1 MAEPSANLRVRISA
15 DLADIRQG
23 LGVLTRQLR
32 EVRTEAARP
41 LPTKNNITEL
51 GVSAGQTAQAMRQ
64 LPAQFTDIF
73 TSLQG
78 GMPFFTVLVQQGG
91 QIKDSFGGV
100 APALKGVSTALLDMV
115 NPYTVAA
122 AAVGLVVFAWY
133 DAEQQA
139 QAYTKALVLSR
150 NEAAATT
157 LTLVDM
163 AKKTSD
169 ALQVSAGAGAE
180 AAQAVGSNG
189 KIAAQNLQAVA
200 DAAVSMK
207 EVSGQ
212 ALEDTIALYAKLA
225 EDPVKGAQKLNEQV
239 NFMTVA
245 LYEQVKALQEQGRN
259 QDAVTVI
266 TRAAADETVMALAK
280 VRASQ
285 NPVISGFKS
294 LWVEATRAWSAM
306 QSSVGL
312 GPAAAQMQH
321 LLAENQ
327 RELAKLNALASGD
340 QRGLPLA
347 RNPIALA
354 AMEKSIKD
362 RSDKIKALATDLIKE
377 RKDAEVKA
385 AEDASV
391 EYLQR
396 TDAIIESQASKEQKK
411 KDEITRINGE
421 AEKVRRQA
429 EAAGLI
435 EEVKKIE
442 ERRAA
447 AVAAI
452 ETKYAKKPKAS
463 SGTGSATR
471 AAGLQG
477 YKDDLVAEQAQIT
490 ANTQLLRAQFSAREI
505 TAAEYY
511 SRMRELVQQGTDAQS
526 RSVQQQIEYLKRQS
540 VSGKESIG
548 VNRQLGELEARIAKL
563 RIEGAAALEVLTK
576 EEDKAAKARANAIKA
591 YESALDASNAAL
603 QRQLATQVERVGMGD
618 RQYEIQ
624 QRINDAIADEADK
637 LRELSLQRNADQI
650 DQVTFEEEKAL
661 LHAKT
666 LDRLQLIKD
675 GYEDLRLAEGNWLAG
690 AGAAWANYQQEA
702 GNYARQM
709 GETVTSVIGGFE
721 DAWVRF
727 TTTGK
732 LSFSDLTKS
741 VLADLARIQI
751 KQAIVGI
758 GNAISTAW
766 GGGASVYTGNGTGAG
781 SLGGFGNNLGNAS
794 TSSVNDELLQRLI
807 RNGKAKGG
815 YTGDGG
821 VNEPA
826 GIVHKGEVVWSQ
838 ADIARAGGAGIVE
851 AMRLGLRGYA
861 NGGVVGAPRAAA
873 AGTSRGDVNVYIDG
887 VKSDSGPAEAGVG
900 PTGDLD
906 IRISMREMMRSE
918 IRGGAF
924 DNDFRSRYG
933 LTYRGNRGG

>member
-1 MAEPSANLRVRISA
+1 MADPSANLRVRISA

-41 LPTKNNITEL
+41 LPARNNISDL
-51 GVSAGQTAQAMRQ
+51 GISAGQTAQAMRQ

-100 APALKGVSTALLDMV
+100 EPALKGVSSALLGMV

-122 AAVGLVVFAWY
+122 AAVGLVVVAWY
-133 DAEQQA
+133 DAEKQA
-139 QAYTKALVLSR
+139 EAYTRALVLSR

-157 LTLVDM
+157 LTLVTM
-163 AKKTSD
+163 AQKTSD
-169 ALQVSAGAGAE
+169 ALQVSVGAGAE

-200 DAAVSMK
+200 NAAVAMK

-259 QDAVTVI
+259 QDAAMVI
-266 TRAAADETVMALAK
+266 TRAAADETVMALAR

-285 NPVISGFKS
+285 NPVISGFKD

-306 QSSVGL
+306 QASVGL

-321 LLAENQ
+321 LLSENQ

-347 RNPIALA
+347 RNPVALA
-354 AMEKSIKD
+354 AMQQSIKD
-362 RSDKIKALATDLIKE
+362 RSDKIKALAADLIKE

-385 AEDASV
+385 SQAASTDFVAEMD
-391 EYLQR
+391 
-396 TDAIIESQASKEQKK
+396 TIIAAQASKEEKK
-411 KDEITRINGE
+411 REEVGRINGE
-421 AEKVRRQA
+421 AEVARRRAQ
-429 EAAGLI
+429 AAGLV
-435 EEVKKIE
+435 EEVRKIE

-452 ETKYAKKPKAS
+452 EKKYKEKPKA
-463 SGTGSATR
+463 GNGSAAR
-471 AAGLQG
+471 GADLQG
-477 YKDDLVAEQAQIT
+477 YRDDLVAEQAQIT
-490 ANTQLLRAQFSAREI
+490 ASTQLLRAQFSAREI
-505 TAAEYY
+505 TAGEYY
-511 SRMRELVQQGTDAQS
+511 SRMRVLIQQGTDAQAK
-526 RSVQQQIEYLKRQS
+526 SVQQQIDYLKGQS
-540 VSGKESIG
+540 VSGKESII
-548 VNRQLGELEARIAKL
+548 VNRQLGELEARLAKL
-563 RIEGAAALEVLTK
+563 RIEGASALDLLTK
-576 EEDKAAKARANAIKA
+576 EEEKSAKARSNALEA

-624 QRINDAIADEADK
+624 QRINDALNDEAEK

-650 DQVTFEEEKAL
+650 DDATFGAEKLL

-675 GYEDLRLAEGNWLAG
+675 GYEELRQAEGNWLAG
-690 AGAAWANYQQEA
+690 ASAAWANYQQEA
-702 GNYARQM
+702 SNYAKQM
-709 GETVTSVIGGFE
+709 GGVVETVVGGFE
-721 DAWVRF
+721 DAWVKF

-732 LSFSDLTKS
+732 LSFSDLTRS
-741 VLADLARIQI
+741 VLADLARIAA
-751 KQAIVGI
+751 KQAAVGI
-758 GNAISTAW
+758 ANAISSIW
-766 GGGASVYTGNGTGAG
+766 GGGAGAYTGNGTGAG
-781 SLGGFGNNLGNAS
+781 SVGGFGNNLNNFRTGGGYSA
-794 TSSVNDELLQRLI
+794 
-807 RNGKAKGG
+807 GG
-815 YTGDGG
+815 YTGQGG

-826 GIVHKGEVVWSQ
+826 GVVHKGEVVWSQ
-838 ADIARAGGAGIVE
+838 ADVARAGGVGIVE
-851 AMRLGLRGYA
+851 AMRQGLRGYA
-861 NGGVVGAPRAAA
+861 DGGPVGGGKPAGFAGGSINVRVLNAPEGTTASASQNGQGGFDI
-873 AGTSRGDVNVYIDG
+873 DVLLGQVDRYIG
-887 VKSDSGPAEAGVG
+887 GQVA
-900 PTGDLD
+900 
-906 IRISMREMMRSE
+906 
-918 IRGGAF
+918 GGAGATY
-924 DNDFRSRYG
+924 SG
-933 LTYRGNRGG
+933 LKGRFGLKDSV

>member
-1 MAEPSANLRVRISA
+1 MADPSANLRVRISA

-41 LPTKNNITEL
+41 LPARNNISDL
-51 GVSAGQTAQAMRQ
+51 GISAGQTAQAMRQ

-100 APALKGVSTALLDMV
+100 EPALKGVSSALLGMV

-122 AAVGLVVFAWY
+122 AAVGLVVVAWY
-133 DAEQQA
+133 DAEKQA
-139 QAYTKALVLSR
+139 EAYTRALVLSR

-157 LTLVDM
+157 LTLVTM
-163 AKKTSD
+163 AQKTSD
-169 ALQVSAGAGAE
+169 ALQVSVGAGAE

-200 DAAVSMK
+200 NAAVAMK

-239 NFMTVA
+239 NFMTAA

-285 NPVISGFKS
+285 NPVISGFKD

-306 QSSVGL
+306 QASVGL

-354 AMEKSIKD
+354 AMEKSIKN
-362 RSDKIKALATDLIKE
+362 RSDKIKALATDLTKE
-377 RKDAEVKA
+377 RKEAEVKA
-385 AEDASV
+385 AEDASADF
-391 EYLQR
+391 LQR
-396 TDAIIESQASKEQKK
+396 QDAIIDSQASKEQKK
-411 KDEITRINGE
+411 KDEISRINGE
-421 AEKVRRQA
+421 ADKVRRQA
-429 EAAGLI
+429 EAAGLV
-435 EEVKKIE
+435 EDVKKIE

-452 ETKYAKKPKAS
+452 EKKYKEKPKAGS
-463 SGTGSATR
+463 GSATR

-490 ANTQLLRAQFSAREI
+490 ASTQLLRAQFSAREI

-511 SRMRELVQQGTDAQS
+511 RRMRELVQMSTDAQAKS
-526 RSVQQQIEYLKRQS
+526 LEHQLAYLQRQS
-540 VSGKESIG
+540 VAGKEAIG
-548 VNRQLGELEARIAKL
+548 VNRQIGEIEARLMKI
-563 RIEGAAALEVLTK
+563 RTEGASALQVLSTEETAAMRARTNVI
-576 EEDKAAKARANAIKA
+576 AAYAN
-591 YESALDASNAAL
+591 ALDASNQAL
-603 QRQLATQVERVGMGD
+603 QRQLATQAQRVGMGD
-618 RQYEIQ
+618 REYEIQ
-624 QRINDAIADEADK
+624 QRINDAYADQADK
-637 LRELSLQRNADQI
+637 LRELQLQLNAGQVDQE
-650 DQVTFEEEKAL
+650 TFEAERATL
-661 LHAKT
+661 LAKT
-666 LDRLQLIKD
+666 MDRLQLIKD
-675 GYEDLRLAEGNWLAG
+675 GYEELRQAEGDWLAG
-690 AGAAWANYQQEA
+690 ASAAWANYQQEA
-702 GNYARQM
+702 SNYAQQM
-709 GETVTSVIGGFE
+709 GGVVGTVIGGFE

-727 TTTGK
+727 TNNGK
-732 LSFSDLTKS
+732 VSFSDLTRS
-741 VLADLARIQI
+741 VLADLARIAA
-751 KQAIVGI
+751 KQAAMGI
-758 GNAISTAW
+758 ANAFASIM
-766 GGGASVYTGNGTGAG
+766 GGGITAAGNQVVSSGT
-781 SLGGFGNNLGNAS
+781 SSINNELFQNMRLGGGFS
-794 TSSVNDELLQRLI
+794 T
-807 RNGKAKGG
+807 GG
-815 YTGDGG
+815 YTGDGA

-826 GIVHKGEVVWSQ
+826 GVVHKGEVVWSQ
-838 ADIARAGGAGIVE
+838 ADVARAGGAGIVE
-851 AMRLGLRGYA
+851 AMRLGLRGYSS
-861 NGGVVGAPRAAA
+861 GGVVGGAAA
-873 AGTSRGDVNVYIDG
+873 AGGLFGAVNIRVLNAPAGTTASASRNMQGG
-887 VKSDSGPAEAGVG
+887 
-900 PTGDLD
+900 LD
-906 IRISMREMMRSE
+906 IDVLMGE
-918 IRGGAF
+918 IDAALGGRVAAGTGATYAGIKNRF
-924 DNDFRSRYG
+924 GLGDNI
-933 LTYRGNRGG
+933 

>member
-41 LPTKNNITEL
+41 LPTKNNISDL
-51 GVSAGQTAQAMRQ
+51 GISAGQTAQAMRQ

-163 AKKTSD
+163 ARKTSD

-200 DAAVSMK
+200 NAAVAMR
-207 EVSGQ
+207 EVSGK
-212 ALEDTIALYAKLA
+212 ALEDTISLYAKLA
-225 EDPVKGAQKLNEQV
+225 EDPVKGAEKLNEQV

-266 TRAAADETVMALAK
+266 TRAASDETVMALAK

-285 NPVISGFKS
+285 NPVISGFKD

-306 QSSVGL
+306 QASVGL

-362 RSDKIKALATDLIKE
+362 RSEKIKALATDLIKE

-391 EYLQR
+391 DFLQR
-396 TDAIIESQASKEQKK
+396 ADAIAESQASKEQKK
-411 KDEITRINGE
+411 KDEISRINGE

-435 EEVKKIE
+435 EDVKKIE

-452 ETKYAKKPKAS
+452 EKKYAEKKKTGG
-463 SGTGSATR
+463 GTGSVTR

-490 ANTQLLRAQFSAREI
+490 ASTQLLRAQFSAREI

-511 SRMRELVQQGTDAQS
+511 SRMRELVQRNTDAQAKS
-526 RSVQQQIEYLKRQS
+526 LEQQLAYLQRQS
-540 VSGKESIG
+540 VAGKEAIG
-548 VNRQLGELEARIAKL
+548 VNRQIGEIEARLTKI
-563 RIEGAAALEVLTK
+563 RTEGASALQVLSTEEAAAMRARTNVI
-576 EEDKAAKARANAIKA
+576 AAYANAM
-591 YESALDASNAAL
+591 DASNQAL
-603 QRQLATQVERVGMGD
+603 QRQLATQAQRVGMGD
-618 RQYEIQ
+618 REYEIQ
-624 QRINDAIADEADK
+624 QRINDAYADQADK
-637 LRELSLQRNADQI
+637 LRELQLQLNAGQVDQE
-650 DQVTFEEEKAL
+650 TFEAERATL
-661 LHAKT
+661 MAKT

-675 GYEDLRLAEGNWLAG
+675 GYEDLRQAEGNWLAG
-690 AGAAWANYQQEA
+690 ASAAWANYQQEA

-709 GETVTSVIGGFE
+709 GDTVTTVIGGFE

-727 TTTGK
+727 TETGK

-741 VLADLARIQI
+741 VLADLSRIQI

-758 GNAISTAW
+758 GNWISGSFAAQSGSINTA
-766 GGGASVYTGNGTGAG
+766 
-781 SLGGFGNNLGNAS
+781 GNAAVTQG
-794 TSSVNDELLQRLI
+794 TSSINNDLFQRLQ
-807 RNGKAKGG
+807 RNGKADGG
-815 YTGDGG
+815 YTGDGAKHD
-821 VNEPA
+821 PR
-826 GIVHKGEVVWSQ
+826 GIVHAGEVVWSQ
-838 ADIARAGGAGIVE
+838 ADIARAGGVGIVE

-873 AGTSRGDVNVYIDG
+873 MGMSRGDVNVYIDG
-887 VKSDSGPAEAGVG
+887 VKSDSNGVQAEVG
-900 PTGDLD
+900 SSGDLD
-906 IRISMREMMRSE
+906 IRASLRDLIRGE
-918 IRGGAF
+918 IRGGSF

-933 LTYRGNRGG
+933 LAYRGNRGG

>member
-1 MAEPSANLRVRISA
+1 MADPSANLRVRISA

-41 LPTKNNITEL
+41 LPARNNISDL
-51 GVSAGQTAQAMRQ
+51 GISAGQTAQAMRQ

-100 APALKGVSTALLDMV
+100 EPALKGVSSALLGMV

-122 AAVGLVVFAWY
+122 AAVGLVVVAWY
-133 DAEQQA
+133 DAEKQA
-139 QAYTKALVLSR
+139 EAYTRALVLSR

-157 LTLVDM
+157 LTLVTM
-163 AKKTSD
+163 AQKTSD
-169 ALQVSAGAGAE
+169 ALQVSVGAGAE

-200 DAAVSMK
+200 NAAVAMK

-266 TRAAADETVMALAK
+266 TRAASDETVMALAR

-285 NPVISGFKS
+285 NPVISGWKS
-294 LWVEATRAWSAM
+294 LWAEATKAWHVM
-306 QSSVGL
+306 QVNAGF
-312 GPAAAQMQH
+312 GPQADQMQKM
-321 LLAENQ
+321 LADN
-327 RELAKLNALASGD
+327 RRDVARLNALAASD
-340 QRGLPLA
+340 DPMA
-347 RNPIALA
+347 RNPHILA
-354 AMEKSIKD
+354 AIEKDVKN
-362 RSDKIKALATDLIKE
+362 RSEKIKALAADLIKE
-377 RKDAEVKA
+377 QKDAEIKA
-385 AEDASV
+385 AQAAS
-391 EYLQR
+391 
-396 TDAIIESQASKEQKK
+396 TDFVAEMDTIIAAQASKEEKK
-411 KDEITRINGE
+411 REEVERINGE
-421 AEKVRRQA
+421 AEVSRRRAQA
-429 EAAGLI
+429 SGLI

-452 ETKYAKKPKAS
+452 EKKYKEKPKA
-463 SGTGSATR
+463 GNGSATR
-471 AAGLQG
+471 GAELQG

-490 ANTQLLRAQFSAREI
+490 ASTQLLRAQFSAREI
-505 TAAEYY
+505 TAGEYY
-511 SRMRELVQQGTDAQS
+511 SRMRVLIQQGTNAQAK
-526 RSVQQQIEYLKRQS
+526 SVQQQIDYLKGQS
-540 VSGKESIG
+540 VSGKESII
-548 VNRQLGELEARIAKL
+548 VNRQLGELEARLAKL
-563 RIEGAAALEVLTK
+563 RIDGASALDLLTK
-576 EEDKAAKARANAIKA
+576 EEEKSAKARSNALKA

-624 QRINDAIADEADK
+624 QRINDALNDEAEK

-650 DQVTFEEEKAL
+650 DDATFGAEKLL

-666 LDRLQLIKD
+666 LDRLQLIKN
-675 GYEDLRLAEGNWLAG
+675 GYEELRQAEGDWLAG
-690 AGAAWANYQQEA
+690 ASAAWANYQQEA
-702 GNYARQM
+702 SNYAQQM
-709 GETVTSVIGGFE
+709 GGVVGTVIGGFE

-727 TTTGK
+727 TNNGK
-732 LSFSDLTKS
+732 VSFSDLTRS
-741 VLADLARIQI
+741 VLADLARIAA
-751 KQAIVGI
+751 KQAAMGI
-758 GNAISTAW
+758 ANAFASIM
-766 GGGASVYTGNGTGAG
+766 GGGITAAGNQAVSSGT
-781 SLGGFGNNLGNAS
+781 SSINNELFQNMRLGGGFS
-794 TSSVNDELLQRLI
+794 T
-807 RNGKAKGG
+807 GG
-815 YTGDGG
+815 YTGDGA

-826 GIVHKGEVVWSQ
+826 GVVHKGEVVWSQ
-838 ADIARAGGAGIVE
+838 ADVARAGGAGIVE

-861 NGGVVGAPRAAA
+861 SGGVVGGAAA
-873 AGTSRGDVNVYIDG
+873 AGGLFGAVNIRVLNAPAGTTASASRNMQGG
-887 VKSDSGPAEAGVG
+887 
-900 PTGDLD
+900 LD
-906 IRISMREMMRSE
+906 IDVLMGE
-918 IRGGAF
+918 IDAALGGRVAAGTGATYAGIKNRF
-924 DNDFRSRYG
+924 GLGDNI
-933 LTYRGNRGG
+933 

>member
-1 MAEPSANLRVRISA
+1 MADPSANLRVRISA

-41 LPTKNNITEL
+41 LPAKNNITDL

-100 APALKGVSTALLDMV
+100 EPALKGVSSALLGLV
-115 NPYTVAA
+115 TPYTVAA
-122 AAVGLVVFAWY
+122 AAVGLVVVAWY
-133 DAEQQA
+133 SAEKQA
-139 QAYTKALVLSR
+139 EAYTKALVLSR

-157 LTLVDM
+157 LTLVNM
-163 AKKTSD
+163 AQKTSD
-169 ALQVSAGAGAE
+169 ALKVSAGAGAE

-200 DAAVSMK
+200 NAAVAMK
-207 EVSGQ
+207 EITGQ
-212 ALEDTIALYAKLA
+212 ALEDTITLYAKLA
-225 EDPVKGAQKLNEQV
+225 EDPVKNAQKLNEQV

-266 TRAAADETVMALAK
+266 TRAAADETVIALAK

-285 NPVISGFKS
+285 NPVIRGFKD
-294 LWVEATRAWSAM
+294 LWTEATKAWNAM
-306 QSSVGL
+306 QVNAGF
-312 GPAAAQMQH
+312 GPQADKMQKM
-321 LLAENQ
+321 LADN
-327 RELAKLNALASGD
+327 RRDLARLNALEASND
-340 QRGLPLA
+340 PLA
-347 RNPIALA
+347 RNPMVISAL
-354 AMEKSIKD
+354 EKDVKE
-362 RSDKIKALATDLIKE
+362 RSAKIKALATDLIKE
-377 RKDAEVKA
+377 RKDAEVEA

-396 TDAIIESQASKEQKK
+396 TDAIIDSQASKEQKK
-411 KDEITRINGE
+411 KDEIARINGE
-421 AEKVRRQA
+421 ADKVRRQA

-435 EEVKKIE
+435 QQVKVIE

-447 AVAAI
+447 AVVAI
-452 ETKYAKKPKAS
+452 EKKYKEKPKA
-463 SGTGSATR
+463 GNGSATR

-477 YKDDLVAEQAQIT
+477 YKDDLIAEQAQIT
-490 ANTQLLRAQFSAREI
+490 AGTQLLRAQFSAREI
-505 TAAEYY
+505 TASEYY
-511 SRMRELVQQGTDAQS
+511 SRMREFAQES
-526 RSVQQQIEYLKRQS
+526 TEAQARSLQQQIDYLQKQT
-540 VSGKESIG
+540 VGGKEAIG
-548 VNRQLGELEARIAKL
+548 VNRQIGELEARLAKV
-563 RIEGAAALEVLTK
+563 RIEGAAALDVLKT
-576 EEDKAAKARANAIKA
+576 EEEKTAKARENAVKA
-591 YESALDASNAAL
+591 YAGALDASNAAL
-603 QRQLATQVERVGMGD
+603 ARQLATQAQRVGMGD
-618 RQYEIQ
+618 REYEIQ

-675 GYEDLRLAEGNWLAG
+675 GYEELRQAEGNWLSG
-690 AGAAWANYQQEA
+690 AAAAWANYQQEA

-709 GETVTSVIGGFE
+709 GDTVTSVVGGFE

-741 VLADLARIQI
+741 VLADLSRIQI

-758 GNAISTAW
+758 GNWISGSFAAQSGSINTA
-766 GGGASVYTGNGTGAG
+766 GNTAVTQGT
-781 SLGGFGNNLGNAS
+781 S
-794 TSSVNDELLQRLI
+794 TINDELFQRLM
-807 RNGKAKGG
+807 RNGKAEGG
-815 YTGDGG
+815 YTGDGAKHD
-821 VNEPA
+821 PR
-826 GIVHKGEVVWSQ
+826 GIVHAGEVVWSQ
-838 ADIARAGGAGIVE
+838 ADVARAGGVGIVE

-873 AGTSRGDVNVYIDG
+873 AAMARGAVNVYIDG
-887 VKSDSGPAEAGVG
+887 AKGDSSGVQAEMGPS
-900 PTGDLD
+900 GDLD
-906 IRISMREMMRSE
+906 IRVSLRDLIRGE
-918 IRGGAF
+918 IRGGSF

-933 LTYRGNRGG
+933 LAYRGNRGG

>member
-1 MAEPSANLRVRISA
+1 MADPSANLRVRISA

-100 APALKGVSTALLDMV
+100 EPALKGVSSALLGMV

-122 AAVGLVVFAWY
+122 AAVGLVVYAWY

-157 LTLVDM
+157 LTLVTM
-163 AKKTSD
+163 AQKTSD
-169 ALQVSAGAGAE
+169 ALQVAAGVGAE

-189 KIAAQNLQAVA
+189 KIAAQNLQDVANAAVA
-200 DAAVSMK
+200 MK
-207 EVSGQ
+207 EISGQ
-212 ALEDTIALYAKLA
+212 ALDETIALYAKLA
-225 EDPVKGAQKLNEQV
+225 EDPVKGMEKLNEQV

-266 TRAAADETVMALAK
+266 TRAAADETVMALAR

-285 NPVISGFKS
+285 NPVIRGFKD
-294 LWVEATRAWSAM
+294 LWVEATKAWSAM
-306 QSSVGL
+306 QASVGL
-312 GPAAAQMQH
+312 GPAAAQMQQ

-327 RELAKLNALASGD
+327 RELEKLNNLASGT

-362 RSDKIKALATDLIKE
+362 RSEKIKALAVDLIKE

-385 AEDASV
+385 AQDASADYV
-391 EYLQR
+391 QQQ
-396 TDAIIESQASKEQKK
+396 DAIIEAQATKEQKK
-411 KDEITRINGE
+411 KREIAQINGQ
-421 AEKVRRQA
+421 AEVVRRKA
-429 EAAGLI
+429 EAAGLV
-435 EEVKKIE
+435 EEVRAIE

-452 ETKYAKKPKAS
+452 EKKYAEKPKAS
-463 SGTGSATR
+463 SGTASR

-477 YKDDLVAEQAQIT
+477 YKDDLLAEQAQIN
-490 ANTQLLRAQFSAREI
+490 AATQMLRAQYSAREI
-505 TAAEYY
+505 TAGEYY
-511 SRMRELVQQGTDAQS
+511 GRMRELVQKGADAQAKS
-526 RSVQQQIEYLKRQS
+526 LERQIAFLQRQA
-540 VSGKESIG
+540 VTGKEAIS
-548 VNRQLGELEARIAKL
+548 VNRQVGDLEARLAKV
-563 RIEGAAALEVLTK
+563 RTEGAGALQVLATEEAAAVKTRL
-576 EEDKAAKARANAIKA
+576 NAIAA
-591 YESALDASNAAL
+591 YGNALDASNQAL
-603 QRQLATQVERVGMGD
+603 QRQLSTQAQRVGMGD
-618 RQYEIQ
+618 REYEIQ
-624 QRINDAIADEADK
+624 QRINDAYADQADK
-637 LRELSLQRNADQI
+637 LRELQLQLNAGQI
-650 DQVTFEEEKAL
+650 DQETFEAERAQL
-661 LHAKT
+661 LSKT
-666 LDRLQLIKD
+666 LDRLQMIRD
-675 GYEDLRLAEGNWLAG
+675 GYDELQQAEGSWLAG
-690 AGAAWANYQQEA
+690 ASAAWANYQQEA
-702 GNYARQM
+702 SNAARQM
-709 GETVTSVIGGFE
+709 GDVVGNTIGGFE
-721 DAWVRF
+721 DAWVKF

-741 VLADLARIQI
+741 VLSDLARIAAR
-751 KQAIVGI
+751 QAILGI
-758 GNAISTAW
+758 VNSVAGAW
-766 GGGASVYTGNGTGAG
+766 AGGGITAAGNQAVTSGT
-781 SLGGFGNNLGNAS
+781 SSINNQLFQNMRLGGGYS
-794 TSSVNDELLQRLI
+794 T
-807 RNGKAKGG
+807 GG

-826 GIVHKGEVVWSQ
+826 GVVHKGEVVWSQ
-838 ADIARAGGAGIVE
+838 ADIARAGGVGVVE
-851 AMRLGLRGYA
+851 AMRRGLPGYA
-861 NGGVVGAPRAAA
+861 DGGAVGTATPGVVGMGPS
-873 AGTSRGDVNVYIDG
+873 TVNVSVVVNSDG
-887 VKSDSGPAEAGVG
+887 STQAD
-900 PTGDLD
+900 GDTSLMRQFGKELGDFVDARYRELQLRD
-906 IRISMREMMRSE
+906 IRSDGLLARTMMR
-918 IRGGAF
+918 
-924 DNDFRSRYG
+924 
-933 LTYRGNRGG
+933 

>member
-32 EVRTEAARP
+32 EVRGEAARP
-41 LPTKNNITEL
+41 LPSKNNITDL
-51 GVSAGQTAQAMRQ
+51 GISAGQTAQAMRQ

-100 APALKGVSTALLDMV
+100 EPALKGVSSALLGMV

-122 AAVGLVVFAWY
+122 AAVGLVVVAWY
-133 DAEQQA
+133 DAEKQA
-139 QAYTKALVLSR
+139 EAYTKALVLSR

-157 LTLVDM
+157 LTLVTM
-163 AKKTSD
+163 AQKTSD
-169 ALQVSAGAGAE
+169 ALQVSVGAGAE

-200 DAAVSMK
+200 NAAMAMK
-207 EVSGQ
+207 EISGQ

-245 LYEQVKALQEQGRN
+245 LYDQVRALQEQGRN

-266 TRAAADETVMALAK
+266 TRAASDETAMALAK

-285 NPVISGFKS
+285 NPVIQGFKD
-294 LWVEATRAWSAM
+294 LWKEATKAWSAM
-306 QSSVGL
+306 QASTGM
-312 GPAAAQMQH
+312 GPQALQMQQ
-321 LLAENQ
+321 LLA
-327 RELAKLNALASGD
+327 ANAQDVATMR
-340 QRGLPLA
+340 RGVA
-347 RNPIALA
+347 DGMSDAWVYQYTQQIRSRNKEINAISTA
-354 AMEKSIKD
+354 
-362 RSDKIKALATDLIKE
+362 LIKE

-385 AEDASV
+385 AEDASL

-396 TDAIIESQASKEQKK
+396 TDAIIGSQASKEQKK
-411 KDEITRINGE
+411 KEELARITVE

-429 EAAGLI
+429 EAAGLL

-452 ETKYAKKPKAS
+452 EKKYAEKPKAG
-463 SGTGSATR
+463 SGTGSAAR

-477 YKDDLVAEQAQIT
+477 YKDGLVAEQAQIT
-490 ANTQLLRAQFSAREI
+490 ASTQLLRAQFSAREI
-505 TAAEYY
+505 TASEYY
-511 SRMRELVQQGTDAQS
+511 SRMRELVQQGNDAQE
-526 RSVQQQIEYLKRQS
+526 RSVQQQIDYLKEQS
-540 VSGKESIG
+540 VSGKESIT
-548 VNRQLGELEARIAKL
+548 VNRQLGELEVRLAKL
-563 RIEGAAALEVLTK
+563 RIEGAASLEVLKK
-576 EEDKAAKARANAIKA
+576 EEEKSAKARTNAIKA

-624 QRINDAIADEADK
+624 QRINEALNDEAEK

-650 DQVTFEEEKAL
+650 DEATFGAEKLL

-666 LDRLQLIKD
+666 LDRLLLIRD
-675 GYEDLRLAEGNWLAG
+675 GYEELRQAEGNWLAG
-690 AGAAWANYQQEA
+690 ASAAWANYQQTA
-702 GNYARQM
+702 SNYAQQM
-709 GETVTSVIGGFE
+709 GDTVGTVIGGFE
-721 DAWVRF
+721 DAWVKF

-741 VLADLARIQI
+741 VLADLARIAAR
-751 KQAIVGI
+751 QAIMGI
-758 GNAISTAW
+758 VNAVASAW
-766 GGGASVYTGNGTGAG
+766 GGGGVTAAGNQAVNTGTSSINNQLFQNMR
-781 SLGGFGNNLGNAS
+781 LGGSYS
-794 TSSVNDELLQRLI
+794 T
-807 RNGKAKGG
+807 GG

-826 GIVHKGEVVWSQ
+826 GVVHKGEVVWSQ
-838 ADIARAGGAGIVE
+838 RDVARAGGVDIVE
-851 AMRLGLRGYA
+851 AMRRGLAGYA
-861 NGGVVGAPRAAA
+861 DGGSPGAEPSTRAWDARPGDFNLTFNSQFEVNNEGSSSDEAA
-873 AGTSRGDVNVYIDG
+873 AGNSTTAQQVRDSFNAMANEWA
-887 VKSDSGPAEAGVG
+887 VKQ
-900 PTGDLD
+900 
-906 IRISMREMMRSE
+906 MRS
-918 IRGGAF
+918 GGVLWALK
-924 DNDFRSRYG
+924 N
-933 LTYRGNRGG
+933 GG

>member
-41 LPTKNNITEL
+41 LPAKNNISDL
-51 GVSAGQTAQAMRQ
+51 GISAGQTAQAMRQ

-100 APALKGVSTALLDMV
+100 EPALKGVSSALLGMV

-122 AAVGLVVFAWY
+122 AAVGLVVVAWY

-200 DAAVSMK
+200 NAAVAMK

-212 ALEDTIALYAKLA
+212 ALEETIALYAKLG
-225 EDPVKGAQKLNEQV
+225 EDPLKGAQKLNEQV

-385 AEDASV
+385 SQTASTDFVAEMD
-391 EYLQR
+391 
-396 TDAIIESQASKEQKK
+396 TIIAAQASKEGKK
-411 KDEITRINGE
+411 RQEVGRINGE
-421 AEKVRRQA
+421 AEVARRRAQ
-429 EAAGLI
+429 AAGLV

-447 AVAAI
+447 AIAAI
-452 ETKYAKKPKAS
+452 EKKYAEKPKAS
-463 SGTGSATR
+463 SGAGSATR

-490 ANTQLLRAQFSAREI
+490 ASTQLLRAQFSAREI
-505 TAAEYY
+505 TATEYY
-511 SRMRELVQQGTDAQS
+511 TRMRELVQQSNDAQ
-526 RSVQQQIEYLKRQS
+526 QQSIQRQIDYLKEQS
-540 VSGKESIG
+540 VSGKESIT
-548 VNRQLGELEARIAKL
+548 VNRQLGELEARLARQ
-563 RIEGAAALEVLTK
+563 RIEGATALELLKK
-576 EEDKAAKARANAIKA
+576 EEEKTAKARENALKA
-591 YESALDASNAAL
+591 YGDALDASNAAL
-603 QRQLATQVERVGMGD
+603 QRQLDTMVAGVGMGD

-624 QRINDAIADEADK
+624 QRINDAYADQVDK
-637 LRELSLQRNADQI
+637 LRELTRQRDSSELTGAE
-650 DQVTFEEEKAL
+650 FEERRATL
-661 LHAKT
+661 MAKT

-709 GETVTSVIGGFE
+709 GDTVTTVIGGFE

-758 GNAISTAW
+758 GNWISGTFAAQSGSINTA
-766 GGGASVYTGNGTGAG
+766 GNTAVTQGT
-781 SLGGFGNNLGNAS
+781 S
-794 TSSVNDELLQRLI
+794 TINDELFQRLM
-807 RNGKAKGG
+807 RNGKADGG
-815 YTGDGG
+815 YTGDGAKHD
-821 VNEPA
+821 PR
-826 GIVHKGEVVWSQ
+826 GIVHAGEVVWSQ
-838 ADIARAGGAGIVE
+838 ADIARAGGVGIVE

-873 AGTSRGDVNVYIDG
+873 AGMARGDVNVYIDG
-887 VKSDSGPAEAGVG
+887 VKSDTGAAQAEVG
-900 PTGDLD
+900 TSGDLD
-906 IRISMREMMRSE
+906 ISVSLRELMRSQ

-933 LTYRGNRGG
+933 LTYKGNRGG

>member
-41 LPTKNNITEL
+41 LPAKNNIGDL
-51 GVSAGQTAQAMRQ
+51 GISAGQTAQAMRQ

-163 AKKTSD
+163 ARKTSD

-200 DAAVSMK
+200 DAAVAMR
-207 EVSGQ
+207 EVSGK

-225 EDPVKGAQKLNEQV
+225 EDPVKGAEKLNEQV

-266 TRAAADETVMALAK
+266 TRAASDETVMALAK
-280 VRASQ
+280 VRVSQ
-285 NPVISGFKS
+285 NPVISGFKD

-306 QSSVGL
+306 QASVGL

-354 AMEKSIKD
+354 AMEKSIKE

-391 EYLQR
+391 DFLQR
-396 TDAIIESQASKEQKK
+396 ADAIAESQASKEQKK
-411 KDEITRINGE
+411 KDEISRINGE

-435 EEVKKIE
+435 EDVKKIE

-452 ETKYAKKPKAS
+452 EKKYKEKPKAG

-477 YKDDLVAEQAQIT
+477 YRDDLLAEQAQIT
-490 ANTQLLRAQFSAREI
+490 ASTQLLRAQFSAREI
-505 TAAEYY
+505 SASDYY
-511 SRMRELVQQGTDAQS
+511 SRMRELAQQATDAQAQ
-526 RSVQQQIEYLKRQS
+526 SVQQQIDYLKGQS
-540 VSGKESIG
+540 VSGKEAIT
-548 VNRQLGELEARIAKL
+548 VNRQLGELEARLAKL
-563 RIEGAAALEVLTK
+563 RTEGATALELLKK
-576 EEDKAAKARANAIKA
+576 EEERTAKARENAMRA
-591 YESALDASNAAL
+591 YSDALDASNAAL
-603 QRQLATQVERVGMGD
+603 QRQLETMVVGVGMGD

-624 QRINDAIADEADK
+624 QRINDAYADQAEK
-637 LRELSLQRNADQI
+637 LRELTRQRDASEL
-650 DQVTFEEEKAL
+650 TGAEFEERRATL
-661 LHAKT
+661 MAKT

-709 GETVTSVIGGFE
+709 GDTVTTVIGGFE

-727 TTTGK
+727 TDTGK

-741 VLADLARIQI
+741 VLADLSRIQI

-758 GNAISTAW
+758 GNWISGSFAAQSGSINTA
-766 GGGASVYTGNGTGAG
+766 
-781 SLGGFGNNLGNAS
+781 GNAAVTQG
-794 TSSVNDELLQRLI
+794 TSSINNDLFQRLQ
-807 RNGKAKGG
+807 RNGKADGG
-815 YTGDGG
+815 YTGDGAKHD
-821 VNEPA
+821 PR
-826 GIVHKGEVVWSQ
+826 GIVHAGEVVWSQ
-838 ADIARAGGAGIVE
+838 ADIARAGGVGIVE

-861 NGGVVGAPRAAA
+861 NGGVVGSPRAAA
-873 AGTSRGDVNVYIDG
+873 AAMARGDVNVYIDG
-887 VKSDSGPAEAGVG
+887 VKSDSNGVQAEVG
-900 PTGDLD
+900 SSGDLD
-906 IRISMREMMRSE
+906 IRASLRELMRGE
-918 IRGGAF
+918 IRGGSF
-924 DNDFRSRYG
+924 DNDFRTRYG

>member
-41 LPTKNNITEL
+41 LPAKNNISDL
-51 GVSAGQTAQAMRQ
+51 GISAGQTAQAMRQ

-163 AKKTSD
+163 ARRTSD

-200 DAAVSMK
+200 NAAVAMR
-207 EVSGQ
+207 EVSGK

-225 EDPVKGAQKLNEQV
+225 EDPVKGAEKLNEQV

-266 TRAAADETVMALAK
+266 TRAASDETVMALAK

-285 NPVISGFKS
+285 NPVISGFKD

-306 QSSVGL
+306 QASVGL

-391 EYLQR
+391 DFLQR
-396 TDAIIESQASKEQKK
+396 ADAIAESQASKEQKK
-411 KDEITRINGE
+411 KDEISRINGE

-435 EEVKKIE
+435 EDVKKIE

-452 ETKYAKKPKAS
+452 EKKYAEKKKTGG
-463 SGTGSATR
+463 GTGSATR
-471 AAGLQG
+471 AAGMQG

-490 ANTQLLRAQFSAREI
+490 ASTQLLRAQFSAREI

-511 SRMRELVQQGTDAQS
+511 SRMRELVQRNTDAQAKS
-526 RSVQQQIEYLKRQS
+526 LEQQLAYLQRQS
-540 VSGKESIG
+540 VAGKEAIG
-548 VNRQLGELEARIAKL
+548 VNRQIGEIEARLTKI
-563 RIEGAAALEVLTK
+563 RTEGASALQVLSTEEAAAMRARTNVI
-576 EEDKAAKARANAIKA
+576 AAYAN
-591 YESALDASNAAL
+591 ALDASNQAL
-603 QRQLATQVERVGMGD
+603 QRQLATQAQRVGMGD
-618 RQYEIQ
+618 REYEIQ
-624 QRINDAIADEADK
+624 QRINDAYADQADK
-637 LRELSLQRNADQI
+637 LRELQLQLNAGQVDQE
-650 DQVTFEEEKAL
+650 TFEAERATL
-661 LHAKT
+661 MAKT

-675 GYEDLRLAEGNWLAG
+675 GYEDLRQAEGNWLAG
-690 AGAAWANYQQEA
+690 ASAAWANYQQEA

-709 GETVTSVIGGFE
+709 GDTVTTVIGGVE

-758 GNAISTAW
+758 GNWISGSFSAQSGSINTA
-766 GGGASVYTGNGTGAG
+766 
-781 SLGGFGNNLGNAS
+781 GNAAVTQG
-794 TSSVNDELLQRLI
+794 TSSINNDLFQRLQ
-807 RNGKAKGG
+807 RNGKADGG
-815 YTGDGG
+815 YTGDGAKHD
-821 VNEPA
+821 PR
-826 GIVHKGEVVWSQ
+826 GIVHAGEVVWSQ
-838 ADIARAGGAGIVE
+838 ADIARAGGVGIVE

-873 AGTSRGDVNVYIDG
+873 ASVARGAVNVYIDG
-887 VKSDSGPAEAGVG
+887 AKGDSSGVQAEMGPS
-900 PTGDLD
+900 GDLD
-906 IRISMREMMRSE
+906 IRVSLRDLIRGE
-918 IRGGAF
+918 IRGGSF